1 MVYDAS
7 PNELIAVGVLGVV
20 FYVIVL
26 VSSCASIGLSISQS
40 LSTKLFFSCLA
51 LMSIF
56 ELPRY
61 IALCI
66 DARYTFQ
73 AGYCLHYIAGM
84 FFFCSYSVMCFQ
96 W

>member
-7 PNELIAVGVLGVV
+7 PDELIAVGVLGVV

-26 VSSCASIGLSISQS
+26 VSSCASIGLSVSKS

-56 ELPRY
+56 ELPRF

-84 FFFCSYSVMCFQ
+84 FFFCSYSVVCFQ